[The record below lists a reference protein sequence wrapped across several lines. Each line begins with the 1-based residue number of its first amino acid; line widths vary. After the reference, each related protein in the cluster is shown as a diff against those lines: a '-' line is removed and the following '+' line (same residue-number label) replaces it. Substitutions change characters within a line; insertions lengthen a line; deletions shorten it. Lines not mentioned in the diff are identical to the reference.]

1 MAQQGRNKA
10 LDELYERNYGFDVD
24 MYLRPMAMEWAK
36 NPGNTRLFSDFVSR
50 YHANYI
56 SGKFGK
62 KDENLKKMFAKGEED
77 ASMGAMQ
84 TKEFYNLLETLKNT
98 DFKSED
104 DLGAGTESRAAFDEI
119 YDAWRYEKKKD
130 KPIEDKLIDEFS
142 KEEPIY

>member
-130 KPIEDKLIDEFS
+130 KPIEDTLIDEFS

>member
-1 MAQQGRNKA
+1 MAQQGRNKV
-10 LDELYERNYGFDVD
+10 LDELYERNYGYDTD

-50 YHANYI
+50 YHMDYI

-62 KDENLKKMFAKGEED
+62 KDENLKKMFAKGEEE
-77 ASMGAMQ
+77 ASMGPMQ
-84 TKEFYNLLETLKNT
+84 TKEFYNLLETLKDT

-104 DLGAGTESRAAFDEI
+104 DLGAGTESRTTFDEI
-119 YDAWRYEKKKD
+119 YDAWRYESKRD